1 MMTNPYETYKQQ
13 SVMTMT
19 SGQILLLVY
28 NELIK
33 QLSLAQKAFGKNDIV
48 EINRTL
54 QKSQN
59 LIREL
64 QSTLNFDY
72 GISNDLNSIYSFFY
86 TVTLN
91 ANIKKDA
98 SELQMLIDMIA
109 ELKDTFAEAEKL
121 ARGC

>member
-64 QSTLNFDY
+64 QNTLNFDY

>member
-64 QSTLNFDY
+64 QNTLNFDY

-121 ARGC
+121 TRGC

>member
-33 QLSLAQKAFGKNDIV
+33 QLSLAQKAFEKSDIA
-48 EINRTL
+48 EINQTL
-54 QKSQN
+54 QKSQA
-59 LIREL
+59 LIRAL
-64 QSTLNFDY
+64 QNTLNFDY
-72 GISNDLNSIYSFFY
+72 SISNDLSSIYGFFY
-86 TVTLN
+86 SVALN
-91 ANIKKDA
+91 ANIKKDS
-98 SELQMLIDMIA
+98 SELQVLIDMA
-109 ELKDTFAEAEKL
+109 TELRDTFAEAEKL

>member
-1 MMTNPYETYKQQ
+1 MTNPYETYKQQ

-64 QSTLNFDY
+64 QNTLNFDY

-109 ELKDTFAEAEKL
+109 ELRDTFAEAEKL
-121 ARGC
+121 ARG

>member
-48 EINRTL
+48 EINRAL

-64 QSTLNFDY
+64 QNTLNFDY

-109 ELKDTFAEAEKL
+109 ELRDTFTEAEKL

>member
-64 QSTLNFDY
+64 QNTLNFDY

-109 ELKDTFAEAEKL
+109 ELRDTFAEAEKL
-121 ARGC
+121 ARG

>member
-1 MMTNPYETYKQQ
+1 MTNPYETYKHQ

-33 QLSLAQKAFGKNDIV
+33 QLSLAQKAFDKNDIV

-54 QKSQN
+54 KKSQN
-59 LIREL
+59 IIREL
-64 QSTLNFDY
+64 QNTLNFDY
-72 GISNDLNSIYSFFY
+72 DISNDLNSIYGFFY

-91 ANIKKDA
+91 ANIKKDS
-98 SELQMLIDMIA
+98 SELQMLIDMIS
-109 ELKDTFAEAEKL
+109 ELKDTFTEAEKL
-121 ARGC
+121 VRGR

>member
-33 QLSLAQKAFGKNDIV
+33 QLSLAQKAFEKNDIV

-54 QKSQN
+54 QKSQT

-72 GISNDLNSIYSFFY
+72 GISNELNSIYSFFY

-91 ANIKKDA
+91 ANIKKD
-98 SELQMLIDMIA
+98 SSQLQTLIEMIA
-109 ELKDTFAEAEKL
+109 DLKDTFAEAEKL
-121 ARGC
+121 TRGC

>member
-1 MMTNPYETYKQQ
+1 
-13 SVMTMT
+13 MTMT

-33 QLSLAQKAFGKNDIV
+33 QLSMAQKAFEKSDIA

-64 QSTLNFDY
+64 QNTLNFDY
-72 GISNDLNSIYSFFY
+72 GISNDLSSIYGFFY
-86 TVTLN
+86 SVILN
-91 ANIKKDA
+91 ANIKKDSSELQGVIDMA
-98 SELQMLIDMIA
+98 SELK
-109 ELKDTFAEAEKL
+109 ETFAEAEKL
-121 ARGC
+121 ARS

>member
-1 MMTNPYETYKQQ
+1 MTNPYETYKQQ

-33 QLSLAQKAFGKNDIV
+33 QLSLAQKAFAKNDIV

-54 QKSQN
+54 QKSQT

-72 GISNDLNSIYSFFY
+72 DISNELNNIYSFFY

-91 ANIKKDA
+91 ANIKKD
-98 SELQMLIDMIA
+98 SSQLQTLIEMIA
-109 ELKDTFAEAEKL
+109 DLKDTFAEAEKL
-121 ARGC
+121 TRGC

>member
-33 QLSLAQKAFGKNDIV
+33 QLSLAQKAFEKNDIP

-54 QKSQN
+54 QKSQTI
-59 LIREL
+59 IREL
-64 QSTLNFDY
+64 KNTLNFDY
-72 GISNDLNSIYSFFY
+72 SISNDLSKLYDYFYS
-86 TVTLN
+86 VLLN
-91 ANIKKDA
+91 ANIKKDP
-98 SELQMLIDMIA
+98 SEIQRIIEMA
-109 ELKDTFAEAEKL
+109 TELKNTFAEADKI
-121 ARGC
+121 ARG